1 MQFHSVSDF
10 LAMGGYAF
18 YVWLAY
24 GVSLVVMV
32 WLGVSGPLRRRQL
45 LAEERRR
52 QRREAATNFEQAK
65 PSTRAAGRARSPSG
79 PDSANSSQVVS
90 SSHVGSNS

>member
-1 MQFHSVSDF
+1 MQFHSVSEF

-24 GVSLVVMV
+24 GVSLVVLV

-52 QRREAATNFEQAK
+52 QRREAATPREQ
-65 PSTRAAGRARSPSG
+65 PEPFPRAAQGDRSPGGS
-79 PDSANSSQVVS
+79 DSADSSQVVS